1 MKTIVSA
8 SALAIALMAAGP
20 ALGQHQGH
28 SMPMP
33 AKAKPAKAPV
43 PKAKAKP
50 KTTRKPVARA
60 RPKPMLKPAAAPA
73 DHSQHQM
80 PATKPTPPPTAVEDH
95 SQHQMPAPAPVP
107 AEPMNHA
114 AMGHDMAGMDHAGMK
129 MSGMGSGTSRL
140 PASEPMDGLH
150 INAGDWML
158 MAHGYLWGV
167 YSDQGGPRGDDM
179 AFVQSMGMLTAER
192 PLGDGARL
200 QLKSMFSLEPL
211 MGRRGYPNLFA
222 TGETANGQKLVD
234 RQHPHDLF
242 MELAA
247 RVDVDVAEGTSL
259 FVYGGP
265 VGEPALGPSAFM
277 HRASAK
283 WNPDSPITHH
293 WFDSTHITYGVVTA
307 GLSAKRFQLEAS
319 AFRGREPDEERWGI
333 ESPKLDS
340 WSVRGTWL
348 PTENLAIQASYGRL
362 ESPEALHPDEDE
374 GRFTASV
381 NYTRGPLAATVA
393 WSAKNRLPGETLH
406 AWLGEATYDLSDRHS
421 VFGRF
426 ELTDNDELFDHDDPL
441 GGQTFRI
448 GKGTLGYAYRLAV
461 EGPVGVAIGGSAS
474 LYTKPEALDAA
485 YGETPVSVLGFVK
498 LTLE

>member
-1 MKTIVSA
+1 MKIKVSA
-8 SALAIALMAAGP
+8 AALAVALLCAGP
-20 ALGQHQGH
+20 VLAQHQGH

-33 AKAKPAKAPV
+33 AKTK
-43 PKAKAKP
+43 PKAKA
-50 KTTRKPVARA
+50 
-60 RPKPMLKPAAAPA
+60 PKPTAKPQPKPAAKTAPA
-73 DHSQHQM
+73 QDHSGHQM
-80 PATKPTPPPTAVEDH
+80 PATAPTPTPAQDH
-95 SQHQMPAPAPVP
+95 SQHEMPDPAPA
-107 AEPMNHA
+107 EPIDHA
-114 AMGHDMAGMDHAGMK
+114 AMGHDMEGTGHGGMK

-150 INAGDWML
+150 FNAGDWML
-158 MAHGYLWGV
+158 MAHGTLWGV
-167 YSDQGGPRGDDM
+167 YTDQGGPRGDEM
-179 AFVQSMGMLTAER
+179 AFVESMGMLTAER

-200 QLKSMFSLEPL
+200 QLRSMFSLEPL

-222 TGETANGQKLVD
+222 TGETANGEKLVD

-247 RVDVDVAEGTSL
+247 RVDVDIAEGTSL

-307 GLSAKRFQLEAS
+307 GVSAKRFQLEAS

-333 ESPKLDS
+333 ETPKLDS

-348 PTENLAIQASYGRL
+348 PTDTLAIQASYGRL

-381 NYTRGPLAATVA
+381 NYTSGPLAATVA
-393 WSAKNRLPGETLH
+393 YSAKNRLPGETLH

-421 VFGRF
+421 LFGRF
-426 ELTDNDELFDHDDPL
+426 ELTDNDELFGHDDPL
-441 GGQTFRI
+441 GDRTFRV
-448 GKGTLGYAYRLAV
+448 GKGTLGYAYRLPI

-474 LYTKPEALDAA
+474 LYTKPQALDAA

>member
-1 MKTIVSA
+1 MKMIVSA
-8 SALAIALMAAGP
+8 SALAVALLCAGP
-20 ALGQHQGH
+20 ALAQHQGH

-43 PKAKAKP
+43 PKAKP
-50 KTTRKPVARA
+50 KTAPKPVAKA
-60 RPKPMLKPAAAPA
+60 RPKPKPKPAAAPV

-80 PATKPTPPPTAVEDH
+80 PTPAPEPAPAPVEDH
-95 SQHQMPAPAPVP
+95 SQHQMPAPAQPVD
-107 AEPMNHA
+107 HA
-114 AMGHDMAGMDHAGMK
+114 AMGHDMGEMDHGGMK

-150 INAGDWML
+150 FSAGDWAL

-167 YSDQGGPRGDDM
+167 YTDQGGPRGDEG

-222 TGETANGQKLVD
+222 TGETAFGEKLVD

-307 GLSAKRFQLEAS
+307 GVSAKRFQLEAS
-319 AFRGREPDEERWGI
+319 AFRGREPDEERWDI
-333 ESPKLDS
+333 ETPKLDS

-348 PTENLAIQASYGRL
+348 PTDTLAIQASYGRL
-362 ESPEALHPDEDE
+362 QSPEALHPEEDE

-393 WSAKNRLPGETLH
+393 YSAKNRIPGETLH

-421 VFGRF
+421 LFGRF
-426 ELTDNDELFDHDDPL
+426 ELADNDELFGEDDPL
-441 GGQTFRI
+441 HHGTFRV
-448 GKGTLGYAYRLAV
+448 GKGTLGYAYRLAI

-498 LTLE
+498 LMLE

>member
-8 SALAIALMAAGP
+8 SALAAALACAGP
-20 ALGQHQGH
+20 VLAQDHSGHQT
-28 SMPMP
+28 P
-33 AKAKPAKAPV
+33 
-43 PKAKAKP
+43 
-50 KTTRKPVARA
+50 
-60 RPKPMLKPAAAPA
+60 APA
-73 DHSQHQM
+73 PAPAPQDHSGHAMPTPAPAQDHSQH
-80 PATKPTPPPTAVEDH
+80 P
-95 SQHQMPAPAPVP
+95 MPAPAPAPTPAP
-107 AEPMNHA
+107 AEPVDHV
-114 AMGHDMAGMDHAGMK
+114 AMGHDMAGMDHGGMK

-150 INAGDWML
+150 FNTGDWML

-167 YSDQGGPRGDDM
+167 YTDQGGPRGDEM
-179 AFVQSMGMLTAER
+179 AFIQSMGMLTAER

-222 TGETANGQKLVD
+222 TGETAFGEKLVD

-247 RVDVDVAEGTSL
+247 RVNVDVAEGTSL

-277 HRASAK
+277 HRASAR

-307 GLSAKRFQLEAS
+307 GVSAKRFQLEAS

-333 ESPKLDS
+333 ETPKLDS

-348 PTENLAIQASYGRL
+348 PTDTLAIQASYGRL

-381 NYTRGPLAATVA
+381 NYTSGPLAATVA
-393 WSAKNRLPGETLH
+393 WSAKNRIPGETLH

-421 VFGRF
+421 LFGRF
-426 ELTDNDELFDHDDPL
+426 ELTDNDELFGHNDPL
-441 GGQTFRI
+441 GDQIFRV
-448 GKGTLGYAYRLAV
+448 GKGTLGYAYRLPIK
-461 EGPVGVAIGGSAS
+461 GPVGVAIGGSAS

-485 YGETPVSVLGFVK
+485 YGETPVSVLGFIKV
-498 LTLE
+498 TLE